1 MPDVDEI
8 TPEMMENYIGAE
20 IIISHGD
27 TVAQGIVRRRKSD
40 VEGNNIGRANSNLIL
55 YTRIYE
61 V

>member
-1 MPDVDEI
+1 MLEVYDIIPDA
-8 TPEMMENYIGAE
+8 MENYIGAK
-20 IIISHGD
+20 IIISNGD
-27 TVAQGIVRRRKSD
+27 TLAQGSVRQMNSD